1 MKIFTCTG
9 PVDVDMDV
17 VETDHHMCD
26 NCKGK
31 IINAIQERMEELRPF
46 IKHRDR
52 KDPSEEIDN
61 VSFRLLVLSWL
72 FVVNINNNIIV
83 AVVTK

>member
-9 PVDVDMDV
+9 PVDLDMDL
-17 VETDHHMCD
+17 VETDRHMCD

-31 IINAIQERMEELRPF
+31 VINAIQERMEELRPF

-52 KDPSEEIDN
+52 KYPSEGVDD

-72 FVVNINNNIIV
+72 FVVNINNKIIV
-83 AVVTK
+83 AVVTI

>member
-9 PVDVDMDV
+9 PVDLETEV

-31 IINAIQERMEELRPF
+31 VINAMQERIEESRPF
-46 IKHRDR
+46 IKYRDR
-52 KDPSEEIDN
+52 KNTSEEIDD
-61 VSFRLLVLSWL
+61 VSFRLLVLP
-72 FVVNINNNIIV
+72 
-83 AVVTK
+83 

>member
-9 PVDVDMDV
+9 PVDLDMDV

-31 IINAIQERMEELRPF
+31 VINAMQERMEESRPF
-46 IKHRDR
+46 IKHRDKRINR
-52 KDPSEEIDN
+52 KRQTMCLSDCLFWHD
-61 VSFRLLVLSWL
+61 FLL
-72 FVVNINNNIIV
+72 
-83 AVVTK
+83 